1 MFTLEYLQ
9 VKRYE
14 KKEQQKRQDK
24 RIKTKAEIGVIESEY
39 MRGSIKHLRRIL
51 K

>member
-1 MFTLEYLQ
+1 M
-9 VKRYE
+9 
-14 KKEQQKRQDK
+14 KKKNNRKRQDK
-24 RIKTKAEIGVIESEY
+24 RIKTKAEIGVIESKY